1 MAPGYSER
9 NWDVI
14 EMLFDHPVGSN
25 YTGNLEGIRESCKD
39 ADSTPKRLASLSSQ
53 KS

>member
-1 MAPGYSER
+1 MVPGYSER

-14 EMLFDHPVGSN
+14 EMLFEHPWGSD